1 MKYFFELSKENELDQ
16 REENELRGFY
26 RQIPLKGHV
35 GNKALRRR
43 LRLSDADYWRYHQ
56 ILLQGE
62 KIILGKGRG
71 GSVRRA
77 PTGKR
82 AEKDLEEPICREIED
97 RWAKDR
103 GYDFRKARVTAR
115 QGRRA
120 TGEWSRPDITL
131 LAGRSFAN
139 LPVGRLLD
147 VVTFE
152 IKPWIGLKGVYE
164 SLAHQRRANLSYLIC
179 YYAEHKSLADDKW
192 LSAAEREAHRVGTGL
207 IIAHQEDDC
216 GRWKELVSPR
226 RHEPDPRDLHEFLEE
241 QMGKSLKEL
250 RDWLV
255 GST

>member
-1 MKYFFELSKENELDQ
+1 MKYFFELSAENELDLSQ
-16 REENELRGFY
+16 ENELRGFY

-35 GNKALRRR
+35 GNQALRRK
-43 LRLSDADYWRYHQ
+43 LKLSNDQYWRYRE

-62 KIILGKGRG
+62 KIVVGKGQG
-71 GSVRRA
+71 GSVSRA
-77 PTGKR
+77 PTRQR
-82 AEKDLEEPICREIED
+82 AEKDLEAPICREIED

-131 LAGRSFAN
+131 LAGRSFTN
-139 LPVGRLLD
+139 LPVRTILD

-152 IKPWIGLKGVYE
+152 IKPWIGLRGVYE

-179 YYAEHKSLADDKW
+179 YYAEHKDLADDRW
-192 LSAAEREAHRVGTGL
+192 LNAAEREAHRVGTGL
-207 IIAHQEDDC
+207 IIARQEDDC

-241 QMGKSLKEL
+241 QMGESLKGL
-250 RDWLV
+250 RDWLG